1 MAETKD
7 LRLGEMLQALG
18 IVKGEQLSEAIRM
31 AGEVALPLGR
41 ALVLYG
47 YLTQDE
53 LNTALELQSL
63 VKNKGL
69 PLPTAIES
77 YKLVRTR
84 NLDLGEALVQSG
96 FTGAQASV
104 SASRLGTL
112 LLDSSLITQ
121 EQLDLSQRASYETG
135 QPIGRMLV
143 LMGVLNQE
151 AVNGALEVQKAFRED
166 RISYS
171 QALKTLNPTPKKSVA
186 NKALNT
192 SGGDKASQK
201 QIRLGELL
209 MLSGILNESDI
220 LNALEYGITK
230 QQPFGAILIELGLLT
245 QSLLDL
251 SLSIQKLVCD
261 GSLSLHS
268 ATDTLYSYSMTGRT
282 DSDRV
287 SAESPTVRLGELLK
301 MSGLVNDND
310 IQDAI
315 ALSTKYPSVIG
326 KMLVLSGVINEATLL
341 AALRCQFL
349 LRHQIIS
356 TAQAVDA
363 LKHAEHHRMSIDD
376 SIDDLGFPITLPTK
390 QK

>member
-1 MAETKD
+1 MAEKD

-18 IVKGEQLSEAIRM
+18 IVTREQLAEAIRM

-69 PLPTAIES
+69 PLSTAVEA
-77 YKLVRTR
+77 YKYVRTR
-84 NLDLGEALVQSG
+84 NTDLGEALLAAG
-96 FTGAQASV
+96 FTGSQASV

-121 EQLDLSQRASYETG
+121 EQLDVAQRAGYETG

-143 LMGVLNQE
+143 LMGVLSQE
-151 AVNGALEVQKAFRED
+151 TIDGALEVQKAFRAD
-166 RISYS
+166 RITYS
-171 QALKTLNPTPKKSVA
+171 QALKALNPNPERSKA
-186 NKALNT
+186 NKALKT

-209 MLSGILNESDI
+209 MLSGVLTETDI

-230 QQPFGAILIELGLLT
+230 QKPFGAILIELGLLT
-245 QSLLDL
+245 QSVLELAL
-251 SLSIQKLVCD
+251 NLQKLVCD

-268 ATDTLYSYSMTGRT
+268 ATDTLYSFSITGRT
-282 DSDRV
+282 EPDKV
-287 SAESPTVRLGELLK
+287 TAENQTMRLGELLK
-301 MSGLVNDND
+301 ISGLITEND
-310 IQDAI
+310 IQH
-315 ALSTKYPSVIG
+315 ALALTTKYPSVIG
-326 KMLVLSGVINEATLL
+326 KMLVLSGVISEATLL

-349 LRHQIIS
+349 MRHQLIS

-363 LKHAEHHRMSIDD
+363 LKHVESYRMSLDD
-376 SIDDLGFPITLPTK
+376 TFDDLGFGIVLPTK

>member
-1 MAETKD
+1 MAEKE

-18 IVKGEQLSEAIRM
+18 IVTLEQLAEAIRM

-63 VKNKGL
+63 IKNKGL
-69 PLPTAIES
+69 PLSTAVEA
-77 YKLVRTR
+77 YKYVRTR
-84 NLDLGEALVQSG
+84 NTDLGEALLAAG
-96 FTGAQASV
+96 FTGSQASV

-121 EQLDLSQRASYETG
+121 EQLDVAQRAGYETG

-143 LMGVLNQE
+143 LMGVLGQE
-151 AVNGALEVQKAFRED
+151 TIDGALEVQKAFRAD
-166 RISYS
+166 RITYS
-171 QALKTLNPTPKKSVA
+171 QALKTLNPNPEKSKA

-209 MLSGILNESDI
+209 MLSGVLTETDI

-230 QQPFGAILIELGLLT
+230 QKPFGAILIELGLLT
-245 QSLLDL
+245 QSVLDL
-251 SLSIQKLVCD
+251 ALNLQKLVCD

-268 ATDTLYSYSMTGRT
+268 ATDTLYSFSITGRT
-282 DSDRV
+282 EPDKV
-287 SAESPTVRLGELLK
+287 TAENQTMRLGELLK
-301 MSGLVNDND
+301 VSGLITEND
-310 IQDAI
+310 IQH
-315 ALSTKYPSVIG
+315 ALALTTKYPSVIG
-326 KMLVLSGVINEATLL
+326 KMLVLSGVISEATLL

-349 LRHQIIS
+349 MRHQLIS

-363 LKHAEHHRMSIDD
+363 LKHVESYRMSLDD
-376 SIDDLGFPITLPTK
+376 TFDDLGFGIVLPAK
-390 QK
+390 NK